1 MTQNR
6 LTVSVRTR
14 LRGVW
19 EYDSLMCLGGG
30 TRHVFILNRSNTH
43 VFWDRQVADYL
54 EERTLAAPLT
64 FGSK

>member
-1 MTQNR
+1 
-6 LTVSVRTR
+6 
-14 LRGVW
+14 
-19 EYDSLMCLGGG
+19 MCLGGG
-30 TRHVFILNRSNTH
+30 TRHVFILNRSNTR